1 MNKTIAVRNLGM
13 LKHSNFPH
21 SYYPQIPFKVVR
33 KRYESTE
40 VFNTNKA
47 LSKSNRA
54 VYFSPQ
60 LNLPRYIQK
69 AEREGGKKQGRKVP
83 ANNPVQR
90 IYKVKPKR

>member
-1 MNKTIAVRNLGM
+1 MDRVSPNNKCRN
-13 LKHSNFPH
+13 
-21 SYYPQIPFKVVR
+21 
-33 KRYESTE
+33 RYESTE

-60 LNLPRYIQK
+60 LNQPRYMRK
-69 AEREGGKKQGRKVP
+69 TERKGGKKQGRKVP
-83 ANNPVQR
+83 ANNPVQSR